1 MNTLEKRQKNGD
13 HLNIAFLIVYIELL
27 NNLNTLG
34 EIICALMV
42 LAAIAIKKIY
52 VDDKDSQNTYL
63 FFNISMII
71 LIIVFIILNF
81 ILK

>member
-1 MNTLEKRQKNGD
+1 MNTLEKSKKNGN

-71 LIIVFIILNF
+71 LIVVFIILNF